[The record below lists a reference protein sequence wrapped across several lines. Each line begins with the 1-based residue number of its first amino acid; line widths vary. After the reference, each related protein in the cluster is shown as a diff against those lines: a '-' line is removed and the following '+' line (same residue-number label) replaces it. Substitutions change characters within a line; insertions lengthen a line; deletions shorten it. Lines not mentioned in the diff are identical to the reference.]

1 MAILMNGKKV
11 NHLIVSG
18 VCFTSEEAF
27 PAYYAFPNATSS
39 QSSPVYGCL
48 FHDTK
53 REFSELRNASG
64 TIYAT
69 LINNEKVLVDRVLE
83 VDGKKYLYI
92 YAQYNE
98 SGGDGVKLFN
108 SLVWVDENAFGGGQ
122 RIETTK

>member
-11 NHLIVSG
+11 NHLIVGG

-27 PAYYAFPNATSS
+27 PAYYAFPNATSG

-53 REFSELRNASG
+53 REFSELRKESG

-69 LINNEKVLVDRVLE
+69 LINNKKVLVDRVLE

-92 YAQYNE
+92 YAKYNE
-98 SGGDGVKLFN
+98 AQGSGVVVFD
-108 SLVWVDENAFGGGQ
+108 SLVWVNENAFGGGQ
-122 RIETTK
+122 RIDFTE